1 MKTALRVNLSSTFSS
16 NLVVWLV
23 VSVSDSLIFSS
34 IVLVFHIVL
43 LVSYLGRFVDFFS
56 GTRYFFWIF

>member
-43 LVSYLGRFVDFFS
+43 LVSYLGRFVDFS